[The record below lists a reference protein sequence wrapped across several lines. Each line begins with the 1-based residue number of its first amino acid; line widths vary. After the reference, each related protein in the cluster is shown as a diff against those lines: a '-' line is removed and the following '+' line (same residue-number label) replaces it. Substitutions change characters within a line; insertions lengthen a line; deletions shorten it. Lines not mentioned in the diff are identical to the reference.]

1 MYGVMKLPLPS
12 KALPQDDEEDDEEM
26 APAAATCRAPAY
38 GARVSSGF
46 VPRAPE
52 DFGDGGAY
60 PEIHVAQYPHG
71 LGKKDNQGGSQQV
84 ALQVG
89 GDGKIRYDAIVK
101 QGENASRH
109 VFSRYEDMVEKDLGL
124 DELARPSDAEVSKI
138 TDKTR
143 DALQA
148 LMTGKVANKKSS
160 HALKRPNQDPT
171 YIKYTPSTANGAH
184 AGGAKHRVIRMVE
197 VQQDPFEPPKFQRK
211 KVPGGPPS
219 PPVPVMHSPPR
230 KVSAADQAAWKI
242 PPCVSNWKNSKGYTR
257 PLDKLLAADGRGLQ
271 DPQINDNFAKVSE
284 ALYIAERVAREEVEQ
299 RASMEKLRN
308 TKKKEHKEEELRE
321 MAEKLRNE
329 RTRGMIEDEDED
341 DDGDDDLALRDEIR
355 DERRRERER
364 DRRLEAAGKKT
375 KLSRDRDRD
384 VSEQI
389 ALGMTTKTSED
400 LQYDQRLFNQ
410 TAGMDSGF
418 AEEDAYNIYDKP
430 LMKGTSSSMLYKPN
444 KGDDEQYGEEKAQED
459 YDKLTK
465 SNRFQ
470 PDKGFEGAEG
480 GDRGSKRPRDNPVE
494 FEKQEADPFGLDQF
508 LSEAKKGK
516 KAMDKIATG
525 NKGHGSMSAGAGG
538 SSGDYGSGSGRSK
551 VEFDRR

>member
-12 KALPQDDEEDDEEM
+12 QTPQSVEDEEDEEM
-26 APAAATCRAPAY
+26 APAVPSCRAPAY
-38 GARVSSGF
+38 GKRASAGF

-60 PEIHVAQYPHG
+60 PEIHVAQYPLG

-89 GDGKIRYDAIVK
+89 GDGKVRYDAIVK
-101 QGENASRH
+101 QGENASRT
-109 VFSRYEDMVEKDLGL
+109 VFSRYEDMVEKDLSI
-124 DELARPSDAEVSKI
+124 DELARPSQAEVDKN
-138 TDKTR
+138 TEKTR
-143 DALQA
+143 EGLLA
-148 LMTGKVANKKSS
+148 LMTGKVANGKASQ
-160 HALKRPNQDPT
+160 ALKRPNQDPT

-299 RASMEKLRN
+299 RASMEKLRA

-321 MAEKLRNE
+321 MAEKLRDE
-329 RTRGMIEDEDED
+329 RTRGMIEDEEEEE
-341 DDGDDDLALRDEIR
+341 DDDLALRDEIR

-384 VSEQI
+384 VGEQI
-389 ALGMTTKTSED
+389 ALGMTAKTSEE

-418 AEEDAYNIYDKP
+418 SEEDAYNIYDKP
-430 LMKGTSSSMLYKPN
+430 LMKGTSASMLYKP
-444 KGDDEQYGEEKAQED
+444 KGGDDEQYGEEKAQED
-459 YDKLTK
+459 YDKLSK

-470 PDKGFEGAEG
+470 PDKGFDGADG
-480 GDRGSKRPRDNPVE
+480 GERGGSKRPRDNPVE

-516 KAMDKIATG
+516 KAMDKIASG
-525 NKGHGSMSAGAGG
+525 SKGHGSMAAGAGG
-538 SSGDYGSGSGRSK
+538 SSSEFGGGSGRQK

>member
-1 MYGVMKLPLPS
+1 
-12 KALPQDDEEDDEEM
+12 
-26 APAAATCRAPAY
+26 
-38 GARVSSGF
+38 
-46 VPRAPE
+46 
-52 DFGDGGAY
+52 
-60 PEIHVAQYPHG
+60 
-71 LGKKDNQGGSQQV
+71 
-84 ALQVG
+84 
-89 GDGKIRYDAIVK
+89 
-101 QGENASRH
+101 
-109 VFSRYEDMVEKDLGL
+109 
-124 DELARPSDAEVSKI
+124 
-138 TDKTR
+138 
-143 DALQA
+143 
-148 LMTGKVANKKSS
+148 
-160 HALKRPNQDPT
+160 
-171 YIKYTPSTANGAH
+171 
-184 AGGAKHRVIRMVE
+184 MVE

-299 RASMEKLRN
+299 RASMEKLRA

-321 MAEKLRNE
+321 MAEKLRDE
-329 RTRGMIEDEDED
+329 RTRGMIEDEEEEE
-341 DDGDDDLALRDEIR
+341 DDDLALRDEIR

-384 VSEQI
+384 VGEQI
-389 ALGMTTKTSED
+389 ALGMTAKTSEE

-418 AEEDAYNIYDKP
+418 SEEDAYNIYDKP
-430 LMKGTSSSMLYKPN
+430 LMKGTSASMLYKP
-444 KGDDEQYGEEKAQED
+444 KGGDDEQYGEEKAQED
-459 YDKLTK
+459 YDKLSK

-470 PDKGFEGAEG
+470 PDKGFDGADG
-480 GDRGSKRPRDNPVE
+480 GERGGSKRPRDNPVE

-516 KAMDKIATG
+516 KAMDKIASG
-525 NKGHGSMSAGAGG
+525 SKGHGSRKIVFFVFLLFFIPGSMAAGAGG
-538 SSGDYGSGSGRSK
+538 SSSEFGGGSGRQK
-551 VEFDRR
+551 VVCCSYFCIMILINLSHRNSIADELPLLRCCVLLIYLRTKRRTHTRIHEANQINDRGKTFGSQRACFVCAGVSTATAMPLELSCLWDSVPPELPCSGELRGRCRVGFDFTDPGVHRGRGDCGTAATARGAVRGRPLACQLSPEADPVEGP

>member
-1 MYGVMKLPLPS
+1 MAAHYGVMRLPLPS
-12 KALPQDDEEDDEEM
+12 KVQEEESDDEEEQQPESS
-26 APAAATCRAPAY
+26 APTCRAPPY
-38 GARVSSGF
+38 GKRQAAGF

-60 PEIHVAQYPHG
+60 PEIHVAQYPLG
-71 LGKKDNQGGSQQV
+71 LGKKDQGGNDKQV

-89 GDGKIRYDAIVK
+89 GDGKVRYDAIVK
-101 QGENASRH
+101 QGANASRT
-109 VFSRYEDMVEKDLGL
+109 VFSRYEDMVEKDLSVE
-124 DELARPSDAEVSKI
+124 ELARPSDAEVAKN
-138 TDKTR
+138 TEKTR
-143 DALQA
+143 EALLGLMNGKVSNSKSSQA
-148 LMTGKVANKKSS
+148 LKHPNK
-160 HALKRPNQDPT
+160 DPT
-171 YIKYTPSTANGAH
+171 FIKYTPSTGGA

-230 KVSAADQAAWKI
+230 KVSQADQLAWKI

-271 DPQINDNFAKVSE
+271 DPTINDNFAKVSE
-284 ALYIAERVAREEVEQ
+284 ALYIAERVAREEVER
-299 RASMEKLRN
+299 RASMEKLKA
-308 TKKKEHKEEELRE
+308 TKMKEHKEEELRD
-321 MAEKLRNE
+321 MASRLRDE
-329 RTRGMIEDEDED
+329 RTHGLQED
-341 DDGDDDLALRDEIR
+341 DDESEDEEEDIRDEIR

-384 VSEQI
+384 VGEAL
-389 ALGMTTKTSED
+389 ALGMTTKTSEE

-430 LMKGTSSSMLYKPN
+430 LMKGTSSSMLHRPKG
-444 KGDDEQYGEEKAQED
+444 GDDEQYGEEKAQED
-459 YDKLTK
+459 YDKLSKT
-465 SNRFQ
+465 NRFQ
-470 PDKGFEGAEG
+470 PDKGFSGAGDGDG
-480 GDRGSKRPRDNPVE
+480 GGGKRKRDVPVE
-494 FEKQEADPFGLDQF
+494 FEKEQKEADPFGLDQF

-516 KAMDKIATG
+516 K
-525 NKGHGSMSAGAGG
+525 
-538 SSGDYGSGSGRSK
+538 
-551 VEFDRR
+551 